1 MLALAAY
8 LEGSKSMRIARIG
21 NAGQEKPAVVSGDEY
36 ILVDSLIS
44 DWSRETLEAGA
55 LATVTAADLSAL
67 PRVAKGSTRI
77 GSPINRPTKVIC
89 VGLNY
94 LGHIKETNAD
104 TPAEPVIFMKAPD
117 SVVGPN
123 DDVVIPPNSLATDY
137 EVELAIVIGKR
148 ALYLGSP
155 EESSAH
161 ILGYTISQDV
171 SERHWQIERSG
182 QWVKGKSFPTFNPIG
197 PEIVSGDEINPSNLR
212 LWCSVNGVMKQ
223 DSNTDDLLFGIDH
236 IVWYISQF
244 MELFPGD
251 VINTGTPF
259 GVGLGFK
266 PPVYLAVGDSIKT
279 GIEGIGEISNK
290 CVEFGR

>member
-1 MLALAAY
+1 M
-8 LEGSKSMRIARIG
+8 KIARVG
-21 NAGQEKPAVVSGDEY
+21 ALGSEKPVVVEGDHA
-36 ILVDSLIS
+36 IDVSSLVS
-44 DWSRETLEAGA
+44 DWNRTELENGGYEKVAK
-55 LATVTAADLSAL
+55 ADLSKL
-67 PRVAKGSTRI
+67 PHTPLAGLRY
-77 GSPINRPTKVIC
+77 GSPVARPTKVIC

-94 LGHIKETNAD
+94 IAHIAETGAD
-104 TPAEPVIFMKAPD
+104 TPKEPVIFMKAPD
-117 SVVGPN
+117 SVIGPN
-123 DDVVIPPNSLATDY
+123 DDIVIPPNSTATDY

-148 ALYLGSP
+148 ALYLDSP
-155 EESSAH
+155 KDSAAH

-197 PEIVSGDEINPSNLR
+197 PVIVTSDSINPHNLR
-212 LWCSVNGVMKQ
+212 LWCEVDGVMKQ
-223 DSNTDDLLFGIDH
+223 DSNTNDLLFGIDH

-266 PPVYLAVGDSIKT
+266 PPVYLHGGQKIRT
-279 GIEGIGEISNK
+279 GIDGIGEIRNN
-290 CVEFGR
+290 CVDFKK

>member
-1 MLALAAY
+1 M
-8 LEGSKSMRIARIG
+8 KIARVG
-21 NAGQEKPAVVSGDEY
+21 ALGSEKPVVVEGDHA
-36 ILVDSLIS
+36 IDVSSLVSV
-44 DWSRETLEAGA
+44 WNRTELENGGYEKVAK
-55 LATVTAADLSAL
+55 ADLSKLARTPL
-67 PRVAKGSTRI
+67 AGLRY
-77 GSPINRPTKVIC
+77 GSPVARPTKVIC

-94 LGHIKETNAD
+94 IAHIAETGAD
-104 TPAEPVIFMKAPD
+104 TPKEPVIFMKAPD
-117 SVVGPN
+117 SVIGPN
-123 DDVVIPPNSLATDY
+123 DDIVIPPNSTATDY

-148 ALYLGSP
+148 ALYLDSP
-155 EESSAH
+155 KDSAAH

-197 PEIVSGDEINPSNLR
+197 PVIVTSDSINPHNLR
-212 LWCSVNGVMKQ
+212 LWCEVDGVMKQ
-223 DSNTDDLLFGIDH
+223 DSNTNDLLFGIDH

-266 PPVYLAVGDSIKT
+266 PPVYLHGGQKIRT
-279 GIEGIGEISNK
+279 GIDGIGEIRNN
-290 CVEFGR
+290 CVDFKK

>member
-1 MLALAAY
+1 
-8 LEGSKSMRIARIG
+8 MRIARVGEIG
-21 NAGQEKPAVVSGDEY
+21 FEKPAVVEGDQY

-44 DWSRETLEAGA
+44 DWSRASLEDGA
-55 LATVTAADLSAL
+55 IAKVAAADLSSL
-67 PRVAKGSTRI
+67 PRVAKGSIRI
-77 GSPINRPTKVIC
+77 GAPIHRPTKVIC

-94 LGHIKETNAD
+94 LGHIKESNAQ
-104 TPAEPVIFMKAPD
+104 TPPEPVIFMKAPD

-123 DDVVIPPNSLATDY
+123 DEIVIPPKSTATDY
-137 EVELAIVIGKR
+137 EVELAIILGKR
-148 ALYLGSP
+148 ALYLDSP
-155 EESSAH
+155 AQSQSH

-197 PEIVSGDEINPSNLR
+197 PEIVTGDELNANSLR
-212 LWCSVNGVMKQ
+212 LWCSVNEVMKQ
-223 DSNTDDLLFGIDH
+223 DSNTNDLLFGIDH

-266 PPVYLAVGDSIKT
+266 PPVYLKSGDLIKT
-279 GIEGIGEISNK
+279 GIEGIGIISNR
-290 CVEFGR
+290 CVDYHA